1 MSCQIT
7 LNTWSGESK
16 TEAAERLSRIF
27 RLNKEKGLT
36 TVEDLCK
43 GLPWRFENTI
53 SDKQASQAAKFLPGS
68 RVPAGFPSK
77 GTSIINTQYEINKHI
92 PLYNMSLIHI

>member
-7 LNTWSGESK
+7 LSTWSGESK
-16 TEAAERLSRIF
+16 TEAAEKLSRIF
-27 RLNKEKGLT
+27 RLNKEIGLA

-53 SDKQASQAAKFLPGS
+53 SDQQATQAAKFLQEI
-68 RVPAGFPSK
+68 GFSVDI
-77 GTSIINTQYEINKHI
+77 TSVEGEVE
-92 PLYNMSLIHI
+92 LYR